1 MRVALIG
8 PTYPLRGGIAH
19 YTTMLSQTLSTS
31 GHEVSVVSFK
41 RLYPDWLYP
50 GDSDRDPSRVPLVA
64 DNVKYWIDS
73 LNPVTWVLTCL
84 RLGRYRPDM
93 IVLPWWTS
101 FVFPAWFVIAS
112 LSRLFL
118 RVPLVFI
125 CHNVLP
131 HETRWWDRWAARTVL
146 RKGTDFIVQSDSE
159 QAKLRHLVPSGNS
172 VVVPLPVFD
181 MFSHRPLSR
190 EAARRAISVPDGI
203 PVLLFFGIIREYK
216 GLMDLLVAMPEIR
229 RRLGQVLLVI
239 AGEFWEPRELYDHRI
254 EELGIADCVRI
265 DDRYIPNE
273 EVPNYFRAADL
284 VVAPH
289 RQATG
294 SGVVQMAIGF
304 GVPLVTTL
312 ASHFRGLDLPSSLMI
327 VAPNNSCAL
336 AERVVSFLA
345 LPTSG
350 NGCDEMKTL
359 QAIFSWQQLVVALE
373 GFVQT

>member
-1 MRVALIG
+1 MRIALFG
-8 PTYPLRGGIAH
+8 PTYPFRGGIAH
-19 YTTMLSQTLSTS
+19 YTTMLSKALGAR
-31 GHEVSVVSFK
+31 GHEVCVVSFK
-41 RLYPDWLYP
+41 RLYPGWLFP
-50 GDSDRDPSRVPLVA
+50 GESDKDPSRVPFLA
-64 DNVKYWIDS
+64 DNVKYWVDS
-73 LNPVTWVLTCL
+73 LDPITWILTCF
-84 RLGRYRPDM
+84 RLSRYEPDV

-101 FVFPAWFVIAS
+101 FLSPAWFVIAS
-112 LSRLFL
+112 LSRLLL

-146 RKGTDFIVQSDSE
+146 RKGTHFIVQSDSE
-159 QAKLRHLVPSGNS
+159 QAKLRHLIPPGNS

-181 MFSHRPLSR
+181 MFSHEPLSQ
-190 EAARRAISVPDGI
+190 EGARRAISVPDGI
-203 PVLLFFGIIREYK
+203 PVLLFFGIVREYK
-216 GLMDLLVAMPEIR
+216 GLMDLLDAMPEIR
-229 RRLGQVLLVI
+229 RQLGQVLLII

-254 EELGIADCVRI
+254 EELGIGDCVRI

-294 SGVVQMAIGF
+294 SAQVNIRFVVDLS
-304 GVPLVTTL
+304 LVTTL

-345 LPTSG
+345 LPTAG